1 VLLVHELIHHAL
13 SPKLE
18 ILTHKLSLELPPER
32 DYSKLHEILGV
43 LEVEVLR
50 RAKFLDEDADR
61 ALKKTLLSCEY
72 LLKRLDFEKARA
84 LRSRIL
90 REIPEIDVLE
100 LVERHVKGI

>member
-1 VLLVHELIHHAL
+1 MLLVHELIHHAL
-13 SPKLE
+13 SPELE

-43 LEVEVLR
+43 LKVEVLR

-84 LRSRIL
+84 LHSRIL
-90 REIPEIDVLE
+90 REFL
-100 LVERHVKGI
+100 RWTC